1 MRTGTGGK
9 SIYGTKFADENFKIK
24 HTRKGQLS
32 IDTYPSGGRS
42 FANVRCRHGERRQGY
57 QWVPVLHHYCY
68 HLVCDLISDTAVTNS
83 YSWLDGRHVVFGEV
97 LEGYDVVE
105 KVEDVPK
112 GPGDKPKETIKIVK
126 SGELE
131 LEAKGSDREL

>member
-1 MRTGTGGK
+1 M
-9 SIYGTKFADENFKIK
+9 
-24 HTRKGQLS
+24 
-32 IDTYPSGGRS
+32 
-42 FANVRCRHGERRQGY
+42 
-57 QWVPVLHHYCY
+57 
-68 HLVCDLISDTAVTNS
+68 AVANS

-105 KVEDVPK
+105 KIEDVPK

-131 LEAKGSDREL
+131 FEAKGSDREL